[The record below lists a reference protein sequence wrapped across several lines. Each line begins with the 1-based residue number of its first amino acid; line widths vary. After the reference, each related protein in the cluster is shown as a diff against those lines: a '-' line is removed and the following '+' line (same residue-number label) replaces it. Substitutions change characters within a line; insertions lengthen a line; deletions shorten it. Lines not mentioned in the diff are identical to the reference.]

1 MSVAG
6 ERTVARLR
14 RRLFSA
20 VLNQEVAFF
29 DSMRT
34 GDIMTRLTADT
45 QVVQRAITR
54 TAVNSVNF
62 A

>member
-1 MSVAG
+1 MVGEELLSVEG
-6 ERTVARLR
+6 IVARLR

-34 GDIMTRLTADT
+34 GVMLAHR
-45 QVVQRAITR
+45 
-54 TAVNSVNF
+54 
-62 A
+62 